1 MATLAPPAAAV
12 KPARPAATSRRAAI
26 DQPASPEGG
35 GFTWELGPDPADA
48 RWNAEQD
55 TDYHFD
61 GPTPAEVLD
70 GPEPDWDGMADEA
83 AALDRLCAG
92 CLL

>member
-1 MATLAPPAAAV
+1 MATLAPPAVAV
-12 KPARPAATSRRAAI
+12 KPTRRAALGG
-26 DQPASPEGG
+26 PASPEVD

-48 RWNAEQD
+48 RWNAAQN
-55 TDYHFD
+55 TDHHFD

-70 GPEPDWDGMADEA
+70 GPEPDWDGMADESA
-83 AALDRLCAG
+83 AIDRLCAG